1 MSAAPVLAHAIQ
13 VHDFHISLERAA
25 LCADCLSIYSLPRST
40 CPSCTSRSALPL
52 ARVLSVR
59 PGPVLVKS

>member
-1 MSAAPVLAHAIQ
+1 MSAAPAPLESP
-13 VHDFHISLERAA
+13 VHDFHIDLERAA

-52 ARVLSVR
+52 ARVLSDR
-59 PGPVLVKS
+59 PTPVLVKS